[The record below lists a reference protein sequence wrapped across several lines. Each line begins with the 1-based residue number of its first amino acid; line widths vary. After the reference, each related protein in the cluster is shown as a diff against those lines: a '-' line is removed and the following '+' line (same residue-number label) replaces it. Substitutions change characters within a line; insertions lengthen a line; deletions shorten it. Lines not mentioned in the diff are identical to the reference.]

1 MNKKLIS
8 LLLAVIMIISAFVL
22 SSCSEKEP
30 LPEGVSELPDLNA
43 SELAASLADESGVI
57 QWPAELLPEGF
68 PVPKYEEIYSV
79 EREDNE
85 VRIVLLAKWD
95 KRKDDPPDYKLT
107 AELYRQGYV
116 FYMPRLHES
125 STMPCV
131 NREGLRVQTEKL
143 NTDAIYGH
151 LKDKYGYVYSVSV
164 RMIVPDYPESIF
176 WKYPSSDTDI
186 GYKSVALSE
195 WPADLLPDN
204 IPCPADDEIVKMESR
219 PNGIFIT
226 LKEVDKGG
234 NDYMQALFDAGYVN
248 VAMQPCPDEN
258 GNYFFYEYVTV
269 DMAAKSKTTTFQF
282 CRFNDKVEKQ

>member
-1 MNKKLIS
+1 MKTKITS
-8 LLLAVIMIISAFVL
+8 IILLALFILSALVL
-22 SSCSEKEP
+22 ASCSESEP
-30 LPEGVSELPDLNA
+30 LPEGVSALPDLDA
-43 SELAASLADESGVI
+43 SELTASLADESGVI

-68 PVPKYEEIYSV
+68 PVPKYEEIFSV

-95 KRKDDPPDYKLT
+95 KRKDDPPDQKLT

-131 NREGLRVQTEKL
+131 NRDGLRVQMETL

-176 WKYPSSDTDI
+176 WKYPSSGTDL
-186 GYKSVALSE
+186 GYESKELAE
-195 WPADLLPDN
+195 WPANLLPDN
-204 IPCPADDEIVKMESR
+204 VPRPADDEIVKMESR
-219 PNGIFIT
+219 PSGIFIT
-226 LKEVDKGG
+226 LKEINKGG
-234 NDYMQALFDAGYVN
+234 NDYRQSLFDAGYVD
-248 VAMQPCPDEN
+248 VAMQPYPDEN

-269 DMAAKSKTTTFQF
+269 DTATNSKTTTFQF
-282 CRFNDKVEKQ
+282 CRFNDKVEK